1 MTPAQIIAIRCQ
13 LFYKCTHIDG
23 ILQGVLTL
31 MESGEHQ
38 PDPRIGRFWTKYA
51 EFLRQFRVPAK
62 AVPWYRRH
70 IEAFIADHPDVRLL
84 SHSAE
89 SVERWLSKVGRDPN
103 LTDWQFRQKVDAL
116 RILMGH
122 SLRLPWC
129 SAFDWDRWSSGAQ
142 SLESDHPTVS
152 RTYGM
157 IDAAVADPKKI
168 SWPGSIPISIENVL
182 WLSGSLTMQP
192 TPRRVISAGS
202 IGSFVI
208 TMTGI
213 PVTVPKRRLP
223 LF

>member
-1 MTPAQIIAIRCQ
+1 
-13 LFYKCTHIDG
+13 
-23 ILQGVLTL
+23 

-38 PDPRIGRFWTKYA
+38 PDPGIGRFWIKYA

-122 SLRLPWC
+122 FLRLPWC
-129 SAFDWDRWSSGAQ
+129 SAAEVASFLEHLPLERKVSGATQ
-142 SLESDHPTVS
+142 AQVLNALEFLFSRVLERPLGDIGPYKRPKKPKRLPTVFKPSGDQFAFEATYRSQLAPHSPDVRHWTACHAARPVAYARS
-152 RTYGM
+152 R
-157 IDAAVADPKKI
+157 
-168 SWPGSIPISIENVL
+168 
-182 WLSGSLTMQP
+182 
-192 TPRRVISAGS
+192 
-202 IGSFVI
+202 F
-208 TMTGI
+208 
-213 PVTVPKRRLP
+213 
-223 LF
+223 